1 MARTYTTKMNSCL
14 AAPTPCKA
22 TKMNACLSGHDALQ
36 NGYLH
41 RLLNEPRKVR
51 ATVSVNF

>member
-22 TKMNACLSGHDALQ
+22 TKMNAWLSGHDALQ
-36 NGYLH
+36 SGYLH